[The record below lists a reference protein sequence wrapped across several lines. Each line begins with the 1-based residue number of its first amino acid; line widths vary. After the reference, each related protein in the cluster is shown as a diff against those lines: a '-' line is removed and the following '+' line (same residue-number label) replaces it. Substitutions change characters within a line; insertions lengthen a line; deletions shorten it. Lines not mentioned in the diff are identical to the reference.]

1 MTSAGARRMRLLN
14 PGPVT
19 LTERVRG
26 ALGRPDLCHREPEFY
41 ALAMEVRGRIERIYE
56 GCEGRY
62 VAVLL
67 TGSGTAAVEAMVGSM
82 VPRDGH
88 ALVVAN
94 GVYGDRMAAMLT
106 AQGKRFTLV
115 AAEWVAPMDLA
126 GVERAL
132 AGDPSVTHV
141 LAVQHETTTGRD
153 NDVAALGALC
163 RRYERPMLLDGV
175 SSFAGG
181 PIDFERWNLEAVAAT
196 ANKCVHGVP
205 GVSFV
210 LAREGVFGQRASGAT
225 SVYLDLWRHWR
236 EQRTGA
242 SPFTQSVH
250 CMYALEEA
258 LKELEDE
265 GGWRARHATYARR
278 ASAVREA
285 LLELGVGYFLDDGAT
300 ASSPIL
306 TAFTVPAWTTYDRL
320 HDGLK
325 ERGFVIYAGQGPYA
339 GKMFRVAVMGALGE
353 RDIAELIDGLRAL
366 LARPG

>member
-1 MTSAGARRMRLLN
+1 MEERRMRLLN

-19 LTERVRG
+19 LTERVRS
-26 ALGRPDLCHREPEFY
+26 ALLRPDLCHREPEFY
-41 ALAMEVRGRIERIYE
+41 ALARDVRGRIESIYD
-56 GCEGRY
+56 GCAGRF

-67 TGSGTAAVEAMVGSM
+67 TGSGTSAVEAMVGSL
-82 VPRDGH
+82 VPKDGH

-106 AQGKRFTLV
+106 AQGKRFTVV
-115 AAEWVAPMDLA
+115 AADWLAPMDLA

-132 AGDPSVTHV
+132 SHDASITHV
-141 LAVQHETTTGRD
+141 LAVHHETTTGRN

-163 RRYERPMLLDGV
+163 KRFDKPMLLDAV
-175 SSFAGG
+175 SSFAGE
-181 PIDFERWNLEAVAAT
+181 PIDFEHWNLEAVAAT

-205 GVSFV
+205 GISFV
-210 LAREGVFGQRASGAT
+210 LVRDGVIGARPTGAT
-225 SVYLDLWRHWR
+225 SVYLDLWRHWK

-250 CMYALEEA
+250 CMYALQEA
-258 LKELEDE
+258 LRELDDE

-278 ASAVREA
+278 AEEVRET
-285 LLELGVGYFLDDGAT
+285 LFGLGVSFFLEDGAR
-300 ASSPIL
+300 ASSAIL
-306 TAFTVPAWTTYDRL
+306 TAFTVPGWTTYDAL

-325 ERGFVIYAGQGPYA
+325 ERGFIIYAGQGPYS
-339 GKMFRVAVMGALGE
+339 GKMFRIAVMGALGE
-353 RDIAELIDGLRAL
+353 RDMSELSQGLRAL